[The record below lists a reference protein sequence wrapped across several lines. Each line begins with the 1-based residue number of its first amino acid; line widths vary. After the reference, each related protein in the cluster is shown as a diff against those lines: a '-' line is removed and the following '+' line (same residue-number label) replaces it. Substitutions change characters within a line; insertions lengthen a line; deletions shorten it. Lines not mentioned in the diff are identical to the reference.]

1 MAAGGGGLSK
11 ADRRRA
17 EDLELAGWIG
27 GEFGLG
33 TIDQVVR
40 QWRDRGRLLS
50 MGWGLVGATLVFGTW
65 GLLVWLQSK
74 DRLTREFVGVPIG
87 SVAVL
92 AVLLI
97 ALGER
102 FKVMGCW
109 YFLYSGGVAQVA
121 RSEPKRRVLRWPE
134 VETVTIILKT
144 DSDGNPRTEVDRCVL
159 AGPGTEI
166 TAGPGVGLL
175 DEDPGRILAAA
186 AHRNLAPRLVP
197 PLIQAWESGEPVT
210 AGELS
215 IGQEGITMPGWHP
228 PRLEPDHVDGGHVCL
243 RARLGPDRPN
253 RLPPGRNGPERPAVL
268 VRHPQRDLP
277 GPPDRARGHGAR
289 RPRGRLSAPMTAVL
303 VRTRGTQ
310 RLAGAVAGGHR
321 R

>member
-166 TAGPGVGLL
+166 TAGPAVGLL
-175 DEDPGRILAAA
+175 AEDPGRILAAA
-186 AHRNLAPRLVP
+186 AYRNLAPRLVP
-197 PLIQAWESGEPVT
+197 PLIQAWEAGEPVT
-210 AGELS
+210 AGGLS
-215 IGQEGITMPGWHP
+215 IGQEGITVPAGTRHAWSQITSMAVTYASGRDPAPITRIDFRQAGT
-228 PRLEPDHVDGGHVCL
+228 
-243 RARLGPDRPN
+243 DRGYWMSLSGIPN
-253 RLPPGRNGPERPAVL
+253 GIFLAHLIV
-268 VRHPQRDLP
+268 H
-277 GPPDRARGHGAR
+277 AATGHGVQMNGYR
-289 RPRGRLSAPMTAVL
+289 RP
-303 VRTRGTQ
+303 
-310 RLAGAVAGGHR
+310 
-321 R
+321 